1 LRCAGGAGG
10 AGCERARSGALLQIC
25 TPTQCTSKRADV
37 STQRQQLGT
46 CKEATGS
53 YQLQFCAAP
62 TPVRCASQNDAT
74 NC

>member
-1 LRCAGGAGG
+1 
-10 AGCERARSGALLQIC
+10 
-25 TPTQCTSKRADV
+25 V

-62 TPVRCASQNDAT
+62 TPVRCACIT
-74 NC
+74 K